1 MHRKFAIPLI
11 GTGVLILAAGTAIQV
26 ASAGESANFSA
37 KYSQVESWGGGL
49 IGTFTVSNPSA
60 EAASDWKL
68 SFGLPHGAKVT
79 GVWNATLSAAG
90 GTYTVKPIA
99 RSRTVLGH
107 GSIEVGLT
115 AAANTPVTPVNCTV
129 NHKSCQIDAASTARI
144 EAAAA
149 PAQQGTSE
157 LNPAPADAQTTD
169 GSTTGG
175 PDAAVSDGAATSTPD
190 RTVTTGFAP
199 YVFLPAAGRP
209 PLDVIAA
216 GSGAN
221 GLTLSSLLPATS
233 RGCDLLWGGT
243 TALGTYANEITKA
256 LRLKVGVVASV
267 GAGGGTDLAAN
278 CGTVAA
284 VEAALNKVLDLGI
297 RDLDITIPG
306 GVLDDVTANTVL
318 AKAIKGLQV
327 RIHGLKVSYTIPAVT
342 DGRANSLDVL
352 AQPLAVAGTV
362 GAVIS
367 RINILSVDRKS
378 PVDVLGS
385 LLGTAA
391 PGDTVSTLIDTAT
404 GLHQKIMQIQ
414 GVDAATA
421 WGALGVVPVLGGND
435 LLGRTTSLVGSVTK
449 LVSFAKSNGL
459 GLVSFLPLDVA
470 GGCGSTG
477 NGPALLPVPQLD
489 CLDLNV
495 LPHFFE
501 ISDIFGRVLR

>member
-37 KYSQVESWGGGL
+37 RYSQVESWGGGL

-79 GVWNATLSAAG
+79 GVWNATLSASG
-90 GTYTVKPIA
+90 GTYTVKPIT

-115 AAANTPVTPVNCTV
+115 AAANTPVTPINCTV
-129 NHKSCQIDAASTARI
+129 NHKSCQIDAASTAKI
-144 EAAAA
+144 EAAA
-149 PAQQGTSE
+149 PGQQGASE
-157 LNPAPADAQTTD
+157 LNPAPDAAQTSD
-169 GSTTGG
+169 ESTAGG
-175 PDAAVSDGAATSTPD
+175 PDATASNGGSSTPD
-190 RTVTTGFAP
+190 RTIATDFAP
-199 YVFLPAAGRP
+199 YVYLPAGGRP
-209 PLDVIAA
+209 PLDAIAA
-216 GSGAN
+216 GSGAT
-221 GLTLSSLLPATS
+221 GLTLSSLLPGTS

-243 TALGTYANEITKA
+243 TALTNYASEITKA
-256 LRLKVGVVASV
+256 LRLKVGVVASI
-267 GAGGGTDLAAN
+267 GAGGGTDLTAN

-284 VEAALNKVLDLGI
+284 LEATLGKVLDLGI

-306 GVLDDVTANTVL
+306 GVLDDVAANTVL

-327 RIHGLKVSYTIPAVT
+327 RVHGLKVSYTVPAIT
-342 DGRANSLDVL
+342 DGRGNSLDAL
-352 AQPLAVAGTV
+352 AQPLAVARSV
-362 GAVIS
+362 GAVIN

-385 LLGTAA
+385 LLGVAA
-391 PGDTVSTLIDTAT
+391 PGDTVSTLIGTAT
-404 GLHQKIMQIQ
+404 GLQKRVMQIL

-421 WGALGVVPVLGGND
+421 WGTLGVVPVLGGND

-449 LVSFAKSNGL
+449 LVAFAKSNGL
-459 GLVSFLPLDVA
+459 GLISFLPLDVA
-470 GGCGSTG
+470 GGCGSAG
-477 NGPALLPVPQLD
+477 SGPALLPVPQLD

-501 ISDIFGRVLR
+501 ISDIFGRVLQ